1 MSRTPWGSRVL
12 WATGLVTAAAI
23 AAGVWVID
31 SPNQQRL
38 KRLDGARLSELQAL
52 DSAARSYWREHDA
65 LPADIHALLEQPGVA
80 LSSSDPAGGPDFS
93 YRPLDATLNYAHTL
107 TPAAPMV
114 RAAPRST
121 NGRIRPGDTAS
132 AARWPATM
140 TPEP

>member
-65 LPADIHALLEQPGVA
+65 LPADIHALLEQPGMA

-93 YRPLDATLNYAHTL
+93 YRPLDASHFELCARFDTSSADG
-107 TPAAPMV
+107 PR
-114 RAAPRST
+114 RAALNEWAHPA
-121 NGRIRPGDTAS
+121 GRHCFRRTLARNDDT
-132 AARWPATM
+132 
-140 TPEP
+140 